1 MIERTL
7 IHVTGPRGAGK
18 TTLIAHVLRRAGRLV
33 AAARCIR
40 DDALRVPKE
49 SAPKGHAELKAY
61 RAAGADPVALYRFP
75 ASHADWDAFC
85 TTNLMTDYFEA
96 VLLEGALPVEWVDL
110 TVYVAPPGPDR
121 GSLLL
126 RTRSHPARDRA
137 ADIKALEAMLDNP
150 EEMRRRLSTLSGIPY
165 LSLLFGSRSEALN
178 KLQAHVTQA
187 LKNMRQAPL
196 PAPTERWSLAE
207 GYEGIQEAQVVVVNV
222 GNGRHPQAEA
232 MLRDLR
238 RLRADK
244 AVFDDIFGWKGK
256 RTPITAVAADLADP
270 RDLGLRKVIAR
281 IKRAL
286 PGRG

>member
-1 MIERTL
+1 MIERAI

-18 TTLIAHVLRRAGRLV
+18 TTLIAHVLRKTGRMV
-33 AAARCIR
+33 AAVRCIR
-40 DDALRVPKE
+40 DDGLRAPKE
-49 SAPKGHAELKAY
+49 SAPKGHPELQAY

-75 ASHADWDAFC
+75 RQLAGLDALYN
-85 TTNLMTDYFEA
+85 TSLMEDYFEA
-96 VLLEGALPVEWVDL
+96 LLLEGDLPVPWVDL
-110 TVYVAPPGPDR
+110 TVYVVPPVPEGEA
-121 GSLLL
+121 LL
-126 RTRSHPARDRA
+126 RQGRTDPAREREAEIEGLEHALSDRDQMHA
-137 ADIKALEAMLDNP
+137 
-150 EEMRRRLSTLSGIPY
+150 RLSVLSGIPFH
-165 LSLLFGSRSEALN
+165 LLFGNSPEALDQTVRN
-178 KLQAHVTQA
+178 LTKRIAELRKV
-187 LKNMRQAPL
+187 PL
-196 PAPTERWSLAE
+196 PAPRTRWSLAE

-222 GNGRHPQAEA
+222 GNGGHPQAEA

-270 RDLGLRKVIAR
+270 RDPGLRKAIAR

>member
-110 TVYVAPPGPDR
+110 TVYVAPPGPDG
-121 GSLLL
+121 GSLLMATEKPRPRPVRRAGSL
-126 RTRSHPARDRA
+126 AQVRGWREARRGNGTRGLTPTG
-137 ADIKALEAMLDNP
+137 
-150 EEMRRRLSTLSGIPY
+150 RRRGPP
-165 LSLLFGSRSEALN
+165 
-178 KLQAHVTQA
+178 H
-187 LKNMRQAPL
+187 
-196 PAPTERWSLAE
+196 
-207 GYEGIQEAQVVVVNV
+207 
-222 GNGRHPQAEA
+222 
-232 MLRDLR
+232 
-238 RLRADK
+238 
-244 AVFDDIFGWKGK
+244 
-256 RTPITAVAADLADP
+256 
-270 RDLGLRKVIAR
+270 
-281 IKRAL
+281 
-286 PGRG
+286 